1 MPFVITEACVDV
13 NDRRCLTECPV
24 DCIYE
29 GARMLYI
36 HPDECIDCGACEPL
50 CPVRAIHHEDDLPEQ
65 LSVYSAINREFFSSG
80 EPSGGA
86 ELAGVA
92 GHDHPAVAALADRRT
107 AGTSETGGN

>member
-1 MPFVITEACVDV
+1 MPFVVTEACVDV

-24 DCIYE
+24 DCIYA

-50 CPVRAIHHEDDLPEQ
+50 CPVQAIHHEDDLPEQ
-65 LSVYSAINREFFSSG
+65 LSAYRAINREFFSSG

-92 GHDHPAVAALADRRT
+92 RHDHPAVAALAGRQT
-107 AGTSETGGN
+107 AGTPETGGN

>member
-50 CPVRAIHHEDDLPEQ
+50 CPVQAIHHEDDLPEQ
-65 LSVYSAINREFFSSG
+65 LSVYSAINREFFSSVSAAAG
-80 EPSGGA
+80 RSWPESPATTIPRSPPS
-86 ELAGVA
+86 L
-92 GHDHPAVAALADRRT
+92 T
-107 AGTSETGGN
+107 AGPPDRGNV